1 MNYIL
6 RDLSQTKTYQSFIKN
21 DKYPITLSGLVCVS
35 KSALIAL
42 AQKEKNKRA
51 LVLTYNELEAQRII
65 KDLSYFCDNVV
76 YFPKKEISIYDYD
89 VESSDI
95 LYKRMDVL
103 NKINTEKSIIIVTTI
118 ESAMQKMINKKG
130 LFENIIK
137 VSSNDIISFD
147 EIKDKLVKLGYERK
161 PIVESRQDFSI
172 RGNILDIALN
182 EQEGVRIETWGD
194 DVDSIR
200 KFNLSSQR
208 STEMVKSVE
217 ITPIKE
223 SILENSCESIA
234 KKIENKYTILN
245 KDILSDIEEIRQ
257 ENYENKIDKYFNEFY
272 ESQSD
277 ILDYCSDFN
286 VFIDE
291 PEKVSQRI
299 DGIKE
304 DNKNLIKDITDKERF
319 VPEALENILDFEF
332 NKKEVI
338 NLKEADEK
346 ENHFEF
352 REVNLFKGD
361 IKNFEIGLKDAI
373 ISKKKVVILAGS
385 KENQNKIAK
394 IIENIEDL
402 KLTNTV
408 KVDDLDNILLKPGEI
423 ILSTGAISS
432 GFENK
437 ETKMLVI
444 SSDEFLNVQKN
455 RARKANDKFTIR

>member
-42 AQKEKNKRA
+42 AQKEKNKRV

-118 ESAMQKMINKKG
+118 EAAMQKMINKKG

-437 ETKMLVI
+437 ETKILVI

>member
-35 KSALIAL
+35 KSALITL
-42 AQKEKNKRA
+42 AQKEKNKKV

-118 ESAMQKMINKKG
+118 EAAMQKMISKKS

-137 VSSNDIISFD
+137 VSSNDTISFD

-277 ILDYCSDFN
+277 ILDYCSGFN

-299 DGIKE
+299 EGIKE

-319 VPEALENILDFEF
+319 VPESLENILDFEL

-361 IKNFEIGLKDAI
+361 IKNFEIGLKEAI
-373 ISKKKVVILAGS
+373 NSKKKVVILAGS

-455 RARKANDKFTIR
+455 RERKANDKFTTR